1 MRLPK
6 RIANRYARALADV
19 ALERGQA
26 EEIKDELKQFAAL
39 FAPGTAAHLAL
50 TAPGAALARRQE
62 ALDAIIERAK
72 PLAATA
78 NFLRVLLKNHRFG
91 NLSEISA
98 AFEEELDRRRGIVRA
113 EIETAHDLDDEL
125 RQELVAALESASGR
139 KIRVVWRVAPD
150 LIGGFRANV
159 ANTIF
164 DGSVRGQ
171 LDRLREE
178 LLKGDLPTP
187 RQETAWLSA

>member
-19 ALERGQA
+19 AVERG
-26 EEIKDELKQFAAL
+26 EIEKVREELKQFAEW
-39 FAPGTAAHLAL
+39 FAPETEARKAL
-50 TAPGAALARRQE
+50 TAPGVPLAQRQA
-62 ALDAIIERAK
+62 ALDAAITRAK
-72 PLAATA
+72 PLDSTA
-78 NFLRVLLKNHRFG
+78 NFLRLLLKNHRFG
-91 NLSEISA
+91 HLDEIFA

-113 EIETAHDLDDEL
+113 EIEIAHNLDDRL
-125 RQELVAALESASGR
+125 RQELVAALERASGR
-139 KIRVVWRVAPD
+139 RVRAVWRVVPD

-171 LDRLREE
+171 LNRLREE
-178 LLKGDLPTP
+178 LLKGDFS
-187 RQETAWLSA
+187 TAGQAVRLSA